1 MVVTRG
7 ASPSGEANKWARFAH
22 DARPAAKLCAGP
34 APAPAA
40 APQAAEPNS
49 TVTTAVQLALLQEVQ
64 QLVLLPPGQLE
75 QAPLKLPSVS
85 RACQLHSELRFVLRQ
100 V

>member
-75 QAPLKLPSVS
+75 QAPLKLLPVS
-85 RACQLHSELRFVLRQ
+85 RASQLHSELRFVLRQ